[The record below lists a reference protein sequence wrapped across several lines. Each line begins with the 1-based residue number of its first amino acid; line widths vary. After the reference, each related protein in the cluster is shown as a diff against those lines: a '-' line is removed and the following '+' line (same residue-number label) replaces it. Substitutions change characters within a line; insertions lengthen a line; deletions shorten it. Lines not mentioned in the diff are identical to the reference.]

1 MRRYKTNCKS
11 DFLREVTEIIIMML
25 SPDEE
30 MKGTILTVCHRS
42 TEIDFESDQITISG
56 TGMSPSSTS
65 SSRVDTVG
73 IEGGTI
79 IIEITSSWCILVG
92 IIDAKHYIYNDD
104 GEAER
109 PCRKSNGSLKQPL
122 ALFTIENDLMQK
134 REEDGEGAIGG

>member
-56 TGMSPSSTS
+56 TGMAPSSTS

-92 IIDAKHYIYNDD
+92 IIDAKHYVYIMMM
-104 GEAER
+104 ER
-109 PCRKSNGSLKQPL
+109 QKGYAGKVMEVSNNRWHCSLL
-122 ALFTIENDLMQK
+122 RTI
-134 REEDGEGAIGG
+134 